1 MSLLHCELLLGW
13 AYEQGGRVVFSCI
26 IKEIKGD
33 LEQQCYNEACGQRL
47 RLYLT
52 WKCQTVV
59 DLQNELSYF
68 LLFLFSFSPIP
79 CCPPQ
84 LPSVPQAWGCLCGGF
99 TVVIISHIR
108 TKALGPVAIEGL
120 CWNTRHKLRSF
131 FQHLPSVL
139 CSCQRVPGSDEETK
153 GEQGRIRQ

>member
-1 MSLLHCELLLGW
+1 M
-13 AYEQGGRVVFSCI
+13 VFSCI

-47 RLYLT
+47 RSYLT

-79 CCPPQ
+79 CCPVPAP
-84 LPSVPQAWGCLCGGF
+84 LCPSGMGLSLWG
-99 TVVIISHIR
+99 
-108 TKALGPVAIEGL
+108 
-120 CWNTRHKLRSF
+120 
-131 FQHLPSVL
+131 FQW
-139 CSCQRVPGSDEETK
+139 
-153 GEQGRIRQ
+153 

>member
-1 MSLLHCELLLGW
+1 M
-13 AYEQGGRVVFSCI
+13 VFSCI

-47 RLYLT
+47 RSYLT

-99 TVVIISHIR
+99 SGNYFPHQD
-108 TKALGPVAIEGL
+108 KSS
-120 CWNTRHKLRSF
+120 RS
-131 FQHLPSVL
+131 
-139 CSCQRVPGSDEETK
+139 CGY
-153 GEQGRIRQ
+153 

>member
-1 MSLLHCELLLGW
+1 M
-13 AYEQGGRVVFSCI
+13 VFSCI

-33 LEQQCYNEACGQRL
+33 LEQQCYNEACGQRFCS
-47 RLYLT
+47 YLT

-59 DLQNELSYF
+59 DLQNEL
-68 LLFLFSFSPIP
+68 FLFPLISFFFFPYSLLS
-79 CCPPQ
+79 CPSSS
-84 LPSVPQAWGCLCGGF
+84 LSLRHGAVSVGVS
-99 TVVIISHIR
+99 VVIISHIR

-139 CSCQRVPGSDEETK
+139 CSCQRVPGSDEEMK